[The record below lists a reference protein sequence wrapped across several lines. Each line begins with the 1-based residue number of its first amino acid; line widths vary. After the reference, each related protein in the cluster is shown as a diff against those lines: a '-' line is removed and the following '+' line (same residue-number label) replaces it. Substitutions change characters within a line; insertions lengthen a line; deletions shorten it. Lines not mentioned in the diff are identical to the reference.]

1 MAHLLNRVEY
11 NVFTVTTS
19 YEMFKVTTGITPH
32 LILLDLRMPL
42 VAGMTCL
49 EKLRSNKGLN
59 AIKVVMVST
68 AADLPSLKE
77 TLKKGAQ
84 AYIIN
89 PIKPTELYTTIHG
102 LIEPHP
108 RKCLRLRVIF
118 KAAVTS
124 GNMMWRLYAT
134 VISENGV
141 FIRTVNP
148 LPEGTSVHLSLELPS
163 PKPIELDGTVV
174 YAVKLDKNSLMEPG
188 MGIKF
193 VNAPEKI
200 THGIRKFIENDLMC
214 EFDRE
219 AFI

>member
-1 MAHLLNRVEY
+1 
-11 NVFTVTTS
+11 
-19 YEMFKVTTGITPH
+19 MFKVTYGIMPH
-32 LILLDLRMPL
+32 LILLDLRMPM
-42 VAGMTCL
+42 VGGTSCL
-49 EKLRSNKGLN
+49 EKLRSDKGLN
-59 AIKVVMVST
+59 AIKIVMVST
-68 AADLPSLKE
+68 AADRSSLKE
-77 TLKKGAQ
+77 TLTKGAQ

-89 PIKPTELYTTIHG
+89 PISPTELYTTIHG

-141 FIRTVNP
+141 FIRTTNP
-148 LPEGTSVHLSLELPS
+148 IPEGASVKLSLELPS

-174 YAVKLDKNSLMEPG
+174 YTVKPDKDSLMEPG

-200 THGIRKFIENDLMC
+200 TLGIRKFIENDLMC
-214 EFDRE
+214 RFDQE